1 MPIRRLPQ
9 SLINKIAAGEVIERP
24 ASVVKELLENAVDAG
39 ARRIDVSITSGGL
52 ELIRVA
58 DDGCGIPADELPLAV
73 APHATSK
80 LQSPEDL
87 FRVRTLGFRG
97 EALASIA
104 EVSRLLIRS
113 RTADSTAG
121 AQLEV
126 EGGTA
131 GQVVPCASPVGTV
144 VEVRDL
150 FFNTPVR
157 RRFLRSAQT
166 ELGHVCEAFTRVAL
180 ATPEV
185 HLTLEHNGRLVFE
198 LEAAEGLQHRIA
210 RLFGHELAEAL
221 IGIRSSDGP
230 VSISGYVAPPTHSRS
245 HNRMQYFFLN
255 GRYIRD
261 RALQHALGEA
271 YRGLLTTGRYPIAF
285 LVLSMPPEMV
295 DVNVHPTKLEVR
307 FQDGGALYSQLL
319 TALRSKFLT
328 TDMAPRLPGNSLRQP
343 GDSAAIEAARQAE
356 QLRLRQ
362 QVVDWAKAKMASWPT
377 AATAG
382 EEAAAQAVFNVGR
395 GLRSSG
401 PLLVQRIDRLE
412 TAASP
417 GGPHTGFPARQSPE
431 ASTGITLE
439 GVISLEDAARGN
451 LGRIG
456 DFSPSDGRE
465 APYVGRETAPG
476 SREMASSRETASSA
490 REMASSGGEAECSG
504 REAAEVA
511 AGYPTL
517 PSAQQA
523 AQRAA
528 GEFGVGQSAAGRSP
542 DGQSPGQ
549 EFASSAAGA
558 PVQPRQ
564 PGLSGK
570 APLALQIHNK
580 YLVTETAEGVMVI
593 DQHALHERILYEH
606 LRRKIQ
612 SGPIEVQNL
621 LQPEPVDLTPA
632 EAAAALE
639 HRALLG
645 ELGIGVEPFG
655 GSTVLITGFP
665 AMLAKLDPVE
675 LLRSLVAELV
685 ERDRPPERLEMLDR
699 LLHTIACKAAVK
711 SGDRLTEEE
720 IHTLLAQR
728 HLVAEHHHC
737 PHGRPTA
744 VILTREELDRHFGR

>member
-1 MPIRRLPQ
+1 MRIHRLPPE
-9 SLINKIAAGEVIERP
+9 LAAKIAAGEVIERP
-24 ASVVKELLENAVDAG
+24 LSAAKELIENALDAG
-39 ARRIDVSITSGGL
+39 ATTISIELRGGGA
-52 ELIRVA
+52 ELLRVA
-58 DDGCGIPADELPLAV
+58 DDGCGIEPDELELAI
-73 APHATSK
+73 ARYATSK
-80 LQSPEDL
+80 LRTPDDL
-87 FRVRTLGFRG
+87 QAVATLGFRG

-180 ATPEV
+180 ATPTV
-185 HLTLEHNGRLVFE
+185 HFTLEHNGRLVFE
-198 LEAAEGLQHRIA
+198 LEAAEGLRQRIA

-221 IGIRSSDGP
+221 IGLRSSEGA
-230 VSISGYVAPPTHSRS
+230 VSISGYVAPPAHSRS

-319 TALRSKFLT
+319 SALRSKFLT
-328 TDMAPRLPGNSLRQP
+328 SDLAPRLPGDALRQP
-343 GDSAAIEAARQAE
+343 SAPAAPTEAAEQAE

-362 QVVDWAKAKMASWPT
+362 QLVDWAKAKISSWPA

-382 EEAAAQAVFNVGR
+382 DDAAARAVFNVGR
-395 GLRSSG
+395 ALRSSG
-401 PLLVQRIDRLE
+401 PLSVQRIDRLE
-412 TAASP
+412 TPASP
-417 GGPHTGFPARQSPE
+417 GGPHAGFPSQRSQE
-431 ASTGITLE
+431 ADI
-439 GVISLEDAARGN
+439 VIPPQPAVSLEESAGGE

-456 DFSPSDGRE
+456 DFSLSADREAVAGRE
-465 APYVGRETAPG
+465 AGFVAKETAQVPARYP
-476 SREMASSRETASSA
+476 SPPSSQQSEQRPA
-490 REMASSGGEAECSG
+490 GDF
-504 REAAEVA
+504 A
-511 AGYPTL
+511 AG
-517 PSAQQA
+517 
-523 AQRAA
+523 
-528 GEFGVGQSAAGRSP
+528 QSPA
-542 DGQSPGQ
+542 GQSPGGQ
-549 EFASSAAGA
+549 SLTDQSASSSVGPPTQPWQPAPAGT
-558 PVQPRQ
+558 
-564 PGLSGK
+564 
-570 APLALQIHNK
+570 APLALQVHNK

-621 LQPEPVDLTPA
+621 LAPEPVDLTPA

-645 ELGIGVEPFG
+645 QLGIGVEPFG

-685 ERDRPPERLEMLDR
+685 ERDRPPDRLEMLDR

-711 SGDRLTEEE
+711 AGDRLTDEE
-720 IHTLLAQR
+720 IHTLLEQR
-728 HLVAEHHHC
+728 HLVADHHHC

>member
-104 EVSRLLIRS
+104 EVSRLLLRS

-126 EGGTA
+126 DGGTA

-185 HLTLEHNGRLVFE
+185 HFTLEHNGRLVFE
-198 LEAAEGLQHRIA
+198 LEAAEGLRQRIG

-221 IGIRSSDGP
+221 IGIQSSFGA
-230 VSISGYVAPPTHSRS
+230 VSISGYVAPPAHSRS

-319 TALRSKFLT
+319 SALRSKFLT
-328 TDMAPRLPGNSLRQP
+328 SDLAPRMPGESLRQP
-343 GDSAAIEAARQAE
+343 SAPAAATEAAEQAE

-362 QVVDWAKAKMASWPT
+362 QLVDWAKAQMSNWPT
-377 AATAG
+377 ASTASDD
-382 EEAAAQAVFNVGR
+382 AAARAVFNVGR
-395 GLRSSG
+395 GLRPSG
-401 PLLVQRIDRLE
+401 PLSVQRIDRLE
-412 TAASP
+412 STP
-417 GGPHTGFPARQSPE
+417 PLGGPHTGFPSRQSQ
-431 ASTGITLE
+431 
-439 GVISLEDAARGN
+439 DADTVLPPHPAAPIEESAGGN
-451 LGRIG
+451 LGRTG
-456 DFSPSDGRE
+456 DFSLYADREATSAGRE
-465 APYVGRETAPG
+465 AG
-476 SREMASSRETASSA
+476 
-490 REMASSGGEAECSG
+490 
-504 REAAEVA
+504 EVA
-511 AGYPTL
+511 VNYPSL
-517 PSAQQA
+517 PSSQQSEQRPA
-523 AQRAA
+523 DDRAA
-528 GEFGVGQSAAGRSP
+528 GQLPGGQPPGEQSAS
-542 DGQSPGQ
+542 
-549 EFASSAAGA
+549 SSAAA
-558 PVQPRQ
+558 PMQ
-564 PGLSGK
+564 PGQPPSWGT
-570 APLALQIHNK
+570 APLALQVHNK

-621 LQPEPVDLTPA
+621 LAPEPVDLTPA

-645 ELGIGVEPFG
+645 QLGIGVEPFG

-675 LLRSLVAELV
+675 LLRTLVAELV
-685 ERDRPPERLEMLDR
+685 ERDRPPDRLEMLDR

-711 SGDRLTEEE
+711 AGDRLTDEE
-720 IHTLLAQR
+720 IHTLLEQR
-728 HLVAEHHHC
+728 HLVAEHQHC